1 MHTELLFQ
9 KWFLWTLAVLLLQFL
24 CQNILVI
31 IKEIKVCIAKKYIY
45 FSCSKLKRR
54 TEYYCTCPVMVIE
67 GQGVILEQE
76 VCLKT
81 PIKIKFIVTMGHKKS
96 NILYRMSDKLA
107 FILSGYI
114 IYFLNIHF
122 SGREGGGGSTPFPPW
137 GNMSPK
143 KRGFLHPPW
152 NVIESWI

>member
-45 FSCSKLKRR
+45 FSCSKLKRW
-54 TEYYCTCPVMVIE
+54 TEHYCTCPVMVIE

-81 PIKIKFIVTMGHKKS
+81 PIKIKFIVNMGHKKS

-122 SGREGGGGSTPFPPW
+122 SGREGGGSTPFPPW
-137 GNMSPK
+137 GNMFPK
-143 KRGFLHPPW
+143 KRGFLHTPY
-152 NVIESWI
+152 

>member
-1 MHTELLFQ
+1 
-9 KWFLWTLAVLLLQFL
+9 
-24 CQNILVI
+24 
-31 IKEIKVCIAKKYIY
+31 
-45 FSCSKLKRR
+45 
-54 TEYYCTCPVMVIE
+54 MVIE

-122 SGREGGGGSTPFPPW
+122 SGREGGGSTPFPP
-137 GNMSPK
+137 
-143 KRGFLHPPW
+143 
-152 NVIESWI
+152 